1 MTRVAVVVNPTKPR
15 AKGVPDLVAQGCS
28 ERGWPE
34 PEVLETTVDSTG
46 REQAARVVAGGA
58 EVVVVCG
65 GDGTVRAVAHGL
77 AGTGTAM
84 ALVPVGTANLLAHN
98 LALATRD
105 TARAVTTALD
115 GRRRPLD
122 LGLARLGEDGTE
134 HPFVVLAGIGH
145 DAATVADTRDDLKHR
160 IGWPAYVTPAARHAL
175 RRPVPVRV
183 ALDDGPVR
191 EVVAWSVLAAS
202 CGRVRAGV
210 QIAPGA
216 LLDDGLLDVL
226 EVTVDRAVGWLPVAA
241 KGVLGLRR
249 DVPGLRTRRAA
260 AIEVSADQPLHVQL
274 DGDIMGRVDR
284 LRVRVV
290 RRAVDVVVGGA
301 R

>member
-1 MTRVAVVVNPTKPR
+1 MTRVAVVVNPSKTR
-15 AKGVPDLVAQGCS
+15 AKGVADRVAQGCA

-34 PEVLETTVDSTG
+34 PEVLETAVDSTG
-46 REQAARVVAGGA
+46 RDQAAAAARAGA
-58 EVVVVCG
+58 ELVLACG

-77 AGTGTAM
+77 AGTGAAM

-98 LALATRD
+98 LGLATRD
-105 TARAVTTALD
+105 TGRAVDTALD

-122 LGLARLGEDGTE
+122 LGLARLGEDGSE

-183 ALDDGPVR
+183 RLDDGPAR

-226 EVTVDRAVGWLPVAA
+226 EVTVARPVGWLPVAA

-260 AIEVSADQPLHVQL
+260 ELEVTADQPLHVQL

-284 LRVRVV
+284 LRVRVE
-290 RRAVDVVVGGA
+290 RRAVDVVEGA